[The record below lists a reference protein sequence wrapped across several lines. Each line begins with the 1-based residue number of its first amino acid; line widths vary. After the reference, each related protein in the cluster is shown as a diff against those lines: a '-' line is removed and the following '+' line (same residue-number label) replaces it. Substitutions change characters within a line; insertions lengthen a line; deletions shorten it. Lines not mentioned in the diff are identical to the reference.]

1 MSRFRY
7 SPRPNRADAIAWRGW
22 SRAAFDEAQSTETP
36 ILLVLTTCWC
46 QACHELD
53 EKALSDDDVIELVNE
68 RLIPV
73 RVDGDR
79 QPHVQERYIAEGW
92 PTVALLAPTG
102 EVFWSA
108 TYAEPKELH
117 RVATSVLE
125 AWSDRRS
132 ALEDEIAK
140 RRRAIEAAR
149 SRRSSTRLVR
159 REAADDVLTGA
170 QDQFDMR
177 NGGFGQAPKFVHAE
191 AVELLLRQGAAL
203 PNPDWITMAERTL
216 DGMLAGEIED
226 GEAGGWF
233 HYAMEADWTRPRTE
247 KLLPINARA
256 LSAFAFGA
264 AERGREDWREA
275 AERTVAWVDETL
287 ARAGLWVGSQVA
299 DPEYYDAED
308 RADRE
313 PPPTDD
319 TVYTDSAAMWITALA
334 RAGQWLDRDDWV
346 ERASR
351 GLDTLLETMA
361 AGDSLVHYRGP
372 EDGGGGVGGAVGDAS
387 GGAAGGSANGAGAG
401 EAVAAPPTGLLVDL
415 LHGARA
421 ATAVGEAAGRDD
433 ALEHAT
439 RLVDAMKD
447 TLWDEAGGFQDHA
460 PGPNPLGPLRYP
472 DRPFEE
478 NALAARLLI
487 RLDRL
492 TDRSYRSVAERV
504 LAFLA
509 PFAGRYAVEGATFAT
524 AVEEFFARRG

>member
-22 SRAAFDEAQSTETP
+22 SRSAFDEARSAETP

-53 EKALSDDDVIELVNE
+53 EKALSDADVLELVNE

-108 TYAEPKELH
+108 TYAEPDELH
-117 RVATSVLE
+117 RVATGVLE
-125 AWSDRRS
+125 AWTDRRS

-149 SRRSSTRLVR
+149 SRRPSTGLVR

-177 NGGFGQAPKFVHAE
+177 NGGFGQAPKFIHAE
-191 AVELLLRQGAAL
+191 GVELLLRQGAAL
-203 PNPDWITMAERTL
+203 PNPDWITMAERAL

-226 GEAGGWF
+226 KEAGGWF

-256 LSAFAFGA
+256 LAAFAFGA
-264 AERGREDWREA
+264 AERGRDDWREA
-275 AERTVAWVDETL
+275 AERTVAWVDGTL
-287 ARAGLWVGSQVA
+287 ARGGLWVGSQVA
-299 DPEYYDAED
+299 DPEYYQAGD
-308 RADRE
+308 RADRD

-334 RAGQWLDRDDWV
+334 RAGQWLDREDWV
-346 ERASR
+346 DRASR
-351 GLDTLLETMA
+351 GLDTLLEAMTEHGSLIHYRVAADGDTAGPGTGSAA
-361 AGDSLVHYRGP
+361 AG
-372 EDGGGGVGGAVGDAS
+372 E
-387 GGAAGGSANGAGAG
+387 GAAA
-401 EAVAAPPTGLLVDL
+401 EPETGLLVDL
-415 LHGARA
+415 LHAARA
-421 ATAVGEAAGRDD
+421 ATAVAEAAGRDD

-439 RLVDAMKD
+439 RLVDEMKA
-447 TLWDEAGGFQDHA
+447 TLWDDAGGFQDHA
-460 PGPNPLGPLRYP
+460 PGPDPLGPLRYP

-492 TDRSYRSVAERV
+492 TDRSYRAVAERV

-524 AVEEFFARRG
+524 AVEEFFRRRG